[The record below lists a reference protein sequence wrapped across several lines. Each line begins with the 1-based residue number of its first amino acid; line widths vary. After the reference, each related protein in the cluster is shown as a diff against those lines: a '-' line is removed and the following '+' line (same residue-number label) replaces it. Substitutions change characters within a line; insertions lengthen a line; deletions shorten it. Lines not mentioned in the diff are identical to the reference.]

1 MHENTKRAW
10 KALPLSNALIFKK
23 HFERVRPCGLTLF
36 YLIQKPNSHGN
47 FIESL
52 SQYSDKN
59 ILDISSKKFGIVVS
73 EWNEQVTESLFS
85 GAVETLLMH
94 GAKKENIFRKN
105 VPGSFE
111 LTLGAQWLAELEE
124 IDAVI
129 CLGCVI
135 KGETRHFDFI
145 CDAVAHGIT
154 NVALKFNKPVIF
166 GVLTPN
172 TLQQALDRSGG
183 KHGNKG
189 DEAAITAVKML
200 GF

>member
-1 MHENTKRAW
+1 MATSLK
-10 KALPLSNALIFKK
+10 
-23 HFERVRPCGLTLF
+23 
-36 YLIQKPNSHGN
+36 
-47 FIESL
+47 SL

-59 ILDISSKKFGIVVS
+59 LVDITSKKFGIVVS
-73 EWNEQVTESLFS
+73 EWNDQVTESLFS
-85 GAVETLLMH
+85 GAVDTLLRH

-135 KGETRHFDFI
+135 QGETRHFDFI

-154 NVALKFNKPVIF
+154 HVGMKFNKPVIF
-166 GVLTPN
+166 GVLTPD
-172 TLQQALDRSGG
+172 TLQQALDRAGG

-189 DEAAITAVKML
+189 DEAAITAIKML

>member
-1 MHENTKRAW
+1 MATSLK
-10 KALPLSNALIFKK
+10 
-23 HFERVRPCGLTLF
+23 
-36 YLIQKPNSHGN
+36 
-47 FIESL
+47 SL

-59 ILDISSKKFGIVVS
+59 ILDISNKKFGIVVS
-73 EWNEQVTESLFS
+73 EWNDQVTESLYS
-85 GAVETLLMH
+85 SAVETLLKH

-111 LTLGAQWLAELEE
+111 LTLGAQWLAELSE

-135 KGETRHFDFI
+135 QGETRHFDFI

-154 NVALKFNKPVIF
+154 HVSLKFNKPVIF

-172 TLQQALDRSGG
+172 TMQQALDRAGG

-189 DEAAITAVKML
+189 DEAAITAIKML

>member
-1 MHENTKRAW
+1 MATSLK
-10 KALPLSNALIFKK
+10 
-23 HFERVRPCGLTLF
+23 
-36 YLIQKPNSHGN
+36 
-47 FIESL
+47 SL

-73 EWNEQVTESLFS
+73 EWNEQVTESLLS
-85 GAVETLLMH
+85 GAVETLLTH

-135 KGETRHFDFI
+135 QGETRHFDFI

-154 NVALKFNKPVIF
+154 NVALKYNKPVIF

-189 DEAAITAVKML
+189 DEAAITAIKML